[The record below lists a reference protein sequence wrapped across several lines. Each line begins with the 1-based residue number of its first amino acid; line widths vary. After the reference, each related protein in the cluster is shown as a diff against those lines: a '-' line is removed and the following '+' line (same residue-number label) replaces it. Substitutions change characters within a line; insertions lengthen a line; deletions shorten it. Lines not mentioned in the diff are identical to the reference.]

1 MPDRPAVVRTVRP
14 RWPVLLVLG
23 LALAGL
29 GAPRPAWAE
38 VFGDLSIEVE
48 PAYAESISH
57 GYTDYRLILVNRSA
71 AIGHEVL
78 LEFSSDSPGGRAADI
93 ETIRRTVFVG
103 PGAEVNVSLFQPYL
117 SFDGDA
123 IRVWIDGLL
132 QPRPLALRSALTYLR
147 RTRNPLLFMDR
158 SLDLDVFEEQL
169 GIKHKSAYNRDLSI
183 TESST
188 QMGKWPTVWLGYS
201 RYDGVIVAAREFGQ
215 APPEVKGALVRY
227 VEAGGT
233 LLMIGDGEV
242 PPPWQAMVS
251 QEDALRIHAVGFGRW
266 MVFPG
271 ADPRYL
277 TESQWKAIRRIWEEG
292 AYFWST
298 EITEEEANRRLPVT
312 EGTGVPVRAM
322 FLLIFVFT
330 LAIGPVNLWV
340 LSRLKR
346 KIWIFWT
353 IPLFS
358 VLTCAV
364 IFGYAALAEGWNII
378 ARSVS
383 FTILDET
390 THRAT
395 TIGWAGFYSPL
406 TYSEGFRFPTE
417 AEVSLCASTYRY
429 NRPTRSRQID
439 WGHVQRFGQGWLA
452 ARVPTHFLVRRCET
466 RRERLTLNRLGDGG
480 LAVVNG
486 LGKRIKRLWL
496 CDRAGRLYQGADLEP
511 GQERRLSLDP
521 GGRAASSLGELRSLY
536 VNDWL
541 NRIREAGRSPGRLLV
556 PGSYLAE
563 LEAAPF
569 FECPL
574 ANPAQ
579 LTEESVVLGLLK
591 SDGE

>member
-1 MPDRPAVVRTVRP
+1 MPDHRRR
-14 RWPVLLVLG
+14 LLSRLLPILI
-23 LALAGL
+23 LALAWSTGL
-29 GAPRPAWAE
+29 RGPVPARAE
-38 VFGDLSIEVE
+38 TFGNLSIEAE
-48 PAYAESISH
+48 PSYSESISH
-57 GYTDYRLILVNRSA
+57 GYTDYRLILLNRSA
-71 AIGHEVL
+71 AQGHEVL
-78 LEFSSDSPGGRAADI
+78 LEFSSNSRVGHSSDLEA
-93 ETIRRTVFVG
+93 IRRTVFVG
-103 PGAEVNVSLFQPYL
+103 PGAEVNVSLFQPCL
-117 SFDGDA
+117 PFDGDS
-123 IRVWIDGLL
+123 IKVWIDGSL
-132 QPRPLALRSALTYLR
+132 QSRTLPVRSALTYLR
-147 RTRNPLLFMDR
+147 RHRNPLLFMDR
-158 SLDLDVFEEQL
+158 SLDLDIFEEKL
-169 GIKHKSAYNRDLSI
+169 GIKDKQAYSRDLTI
-183 TESST
+183 TEATT

-242 PPPWQAMVS
+242 PQPWRQVAS
-251 QEDALRIHAVGFGRW
+251 QEGALRLHAVGFGRW

-271 ADPRYL
+271 ADPGSL
-277 TESQWKAIRRIWEEG
+277 TDRQWKAIRRFWEDG

-298 EITEEEANRRLPVT
+298 EISEEEANRRLPVT
-312 EGTGVPVRAM
+312 EGTTVPVRAM

-353 IPLFS
+353 IPLCS
-358 VLTCAV
+358 LLTCAF
-364 IFGYAALAEGWNII
+364 IFGYAVLAEGWNII

-406 TYSEGFRFPTE
+406 TYSEGFRFPVE
-417 AEVSLCASTYRY
+417 AEVTLCASSYRP
-429 NRPTRSRQID
+429 NRENRGRQID
-439 WGHVQRFGQGWLA
+439 WGHVQQFGQGWLA
-452 ARVPTHFLVRRCET
+452 ARVPTHFMVRRCET
-466 RRERLTLNRLGDGG
+466 RRERLTLNQLGDGG
-480 LAVVNG
+480 LGVVNG

-496 CDRAGRLYQGADLEP
+496 CDHGGRLFQGEDLEP
-511 GQERRLSLDP
+511 GQERRLNLDP
-521 GGRAASSLGELRSLY
+521 TGRSTTTLGELRSMY

-541 NRIREAGRSPGRLLV
+541 TRIREAGRTPGRLLV

-569 FECPL
+569 FECPV
-574 ANPAQ
+574 ANPAE
-579 LTEESVVLGLLK
+579 LKEESVVFGLLK
-591 SDGE
+591 GDGE